1 MKARGLSTR
10 ALNWSKDREPK
21 SVLVLLLRWKRRPLK
36 NYNRIRTWKVEGI
49 SFCDKEPREMVLV
62 VILSPIKGLMV
73 DLLLLAGDFSNAA
86 HQETNI
92 LGYSE
97 AEKGK

>member
-1 MKARGLSTR
+1 
-10 ALNWSKDREPK
+10 
-21 SVLVLLLRWKRRPLK
+21 
-36 NYNRIRTWKVEGI
+36 
-49 SFCDKEPREMVLV
+49 MVLV